1 MNSACER
8 NGPLRLEGEMTIY
21 RAAELKQVLLA
32 AIDGPAPLV
41 LDLSGVT
48 EIDSAGLQL
57 LMMAKKTAQS
67 KGGDLQLAAQSDAVA
82 DVLDLLDL
90 ATHFGDQLVIP
101 PRRDGAA
108 ERAAFNSSARHAH
121 GS

>member
-1 MNSACER
+1 MNSASGQ
-8 NGPLRLEGEMTIY
+8 NGPLRLDGEMTIY
-21 RAAELKQVLLA
+21 RAAELKQALLA
-32 AIDGPAPLV
+32 AIDGAASLA

-57 LMMAKKTAQS
+57 LMLAKRTAQS
-67 KGGDLQLAAQSDAVA
+67 KGGDLHLAAQSNAVA

-90 ATHFGDQLVIP
+90 ATYFGDQLVIP
-101 PRRDGAA
+101 ARKDGAA
-108 ERAAFNSSARHAH
+108 ERGAFNSSARHAH